1 MKSAKLFP
9 KKFFTVLDFVALEEF
24 MKLLIKRASAM
35 MFALIADVIN
45 HRLTLGSANGKRAIA
60 RLPREAAL
68 GFGVGPFG
76 GVSLDAA
83 HHVGNGNC
91 VGHPREDVDVVGH
104 AVDDQSVAS
113 FAVDHSG

>member
-1 MKSAKLFP
+1 MRLFQFLP
-9 KKFFTVLDFVALEEF
+9 SVDGALQ
-24 MKLLIKRASAM
+24 
-35 MFALIADVIN
+35 V
-45 HRLTLGSANGKRAIA
+45 
-60 RLPREAAL
+60 

-83 HHVGNGNC
+83 HHLGNGNC